1 MSTYFVNPLYSKY
14 KGSERLEQTYYD
26 CRFPQSVTRSHAI
39 VYGAGS
45 AAPGF
50 QHASHH
56 APDFFHHG
64 TPGLAAAGYQQNPC
78 ALACHNDAT
87 TFYGYEAFPRQ
98 TLYGAQ
104 QEASVVQYQD
114 CKSSCGT
121 HLGER
126 QGHLNQ
132 NPPGLMFPWMR
143 PHAPGRRSGR
153 QTYSRYQTLE
163 LEKEFLFNPYL
174 TRKRRIEVS
183 HALKLTER
191 QVKIWFQ
198 NRRMK
203 WKKENNKDKFPG
215 QRGETEAEGEG
226 EGEGGEGEP
235 EEADAEG
242 DEQHKKETA
251 EEEESKE

>member
-14 KGSERLEQTYYD
+14 KGSERLEQSYYD

-45 AAPGF
+45 TAAPGF
-50 QHASHH
+50 QHAPHH
-56 APDFFHHG
+56 SQDFFQ
-64 TPGLAAAGYQQNPC
+64 PGLSTPGYQQSPY
-78 ALACHNDAT
+78 ALACHSDAT

-104 QEASVVQYQD
+104 QEASVAQYPD
-114 CKSSCGT
+114 CKSSSGT
-121 HLGER
+121 NLGER

-183 HALKLTER
+183 HSLKLTER

-215 QRGETEAEGEG
+215 QRDETEAEGEG
-226 EGEGGEGEP
+226 DGEGEGEEGEGEP
-235 EEADAEG
+235 KG
-242 DEQHKKETA
+242 DEQRQKKETA